1 MSRFCYS
8 FGVNCVQTAGII
20 IEYNPLHSGHVH
32 LLEETRR
39 RLGADTAVV
48 GVMSGDFVQRGDF
61 AIVRKQARAR
71 AAVESGVDLVLEL
84 PLPWAVSS
92 AEGFAD
98 GGVQVL
104 QATGLVTH
112 LAFGSECGEAEP
124 LRQLAETM
132 LDKRLDDL
140 IRQELAAGISFAAA
154 RQKAVGQLTA
164 PETAAL
170 LEQANNVLGVEYC
183 KALLKCG
190 SSIEPL
196 TVRRSGSGHDA
207 ALQEGEHPSGSAIR
221 ELLRSGK
228 RQEALGLMAP
238 AMARAYLAEEA
249 AGRAPVLAETCERA
263 ILARLRSMSEADFA
277 KLDES
282 REGLYNRLHD
292 ASRTVVSVE
301 EVLAQAKTKRYAY
314 ARLRRMVLWA
324 WLGLTPEEMPPQV
337 PYLRVL
343 AANGRG
349 RELLARMKKTAA
361 LPILTKPN
369 HIRRLDEA
377 AQKLFA
383 LEARAADLY
392 ALAYPDLSAAVGGRA
407 WREGPEIL

>member
-8 FGVNCVQTAGII
+8 FGLNCVQTAGII

-39 RLGADTAVV
+39 RLGADTAIV

-124 LRQLAETM
+124 LRQLAETL

-154 RQKAVGQLTA
+154 RQKAVGQLTT

-170 LEQANNVLGVEYC
+170 LEQANKVQQFQLQTTY
-183 KALLKCG
+183 LLLN
-190 SSIEPL
+190 I
-196 TVRRSGSGHDA
+196 
-207 ALQEGEHPSGSAIR
+207 
-221 ELLRSGK
+221 
-228 RQEALGLMAP
+228 
-238 AMARAYLAEEA
+238 
-249 AGRAPVLAETCERA
+249 
-263 ILARLRSMSEADFA
+263 A
-277 KLDES
+277 KL
-282 REGLYNRLHD
+282 
-292 ASRTVVSVE
+292 
-301 EVLAQAKTKRYAY
+301 
-314 ARLRRMVLWA
+314 
-324 WLGLTPEEMPPQV
+324 
-337 PYLRVL
+337 
-343 AANGRG
+343 
-349 RELLARMKKTAA
+349 
-361 LPILTKPN
+361 
-369 HIRRLDEA
+369 
-377 AQKLFA
+377 F
-383 LEARAADLY
+383 
-392 ALAYPDLSAAVGGRA
+392 
-407 WREGPEIL
+407 

>member
-1 MSRFCYS
+1 M
-8 FGVNCVQTAGII
+8 
-20 IEYNPLHSGHVH
+20 
-32 LLEETRR
+32 LEETRR
-39 RLGADTAVV
+39 RLGADTAIV

-112 LAFGSECGEAEP
+112 LAFGSECGDAE
-124 LRQLAETM
+124 LLCRLAETL
-132 LDKRLDDL
+132 LDQRLDDL
-140 IRQELAAGISFAAA
+140 VRQELGRGVSFAAA
-154 RQKAVGQLTA
+154 RQKAVEQLTS

-170 LEQANNVLGVEYC
+170 LEQANNVLGGEYC
-183 KALLKCG
+183 KALLKRG
-190 SSIEPL
+190 SGIAPL

-207 ALQEGEHPSGSAIR
+207 ALQEGEHPSGSAVR
-221 ELLRSGK
+221 QLLRSGK
-228 RQEALGLMAP
+228 RQEALDRMAP

-277 KLDES
+277 KLAEG
-282 REGLYNRLHD
+282 REGLYNRLYD
-292 ASRTVVSVE
+292 ASRTVVSVA
-301 EVLAQAKTKRYAY
+301 EVLEQAKTKRYAY

-343 AANGRG
+343 AANERG
-349 RELLARMKKTAA
+349 RKLLSRMRKA
-361 LPILTKPN
+361 P
-369 HIRRLDEA
+369 RCR
-377 AQKLFA
+377 
-383 LEARAADLY
+383 
-392 ALAYPDLSAAVGGRA
+392 S
-407 WREGPEIL
+407 

>member
-1 MSRFCYS
+1 M
-8 FGVNCVQTAGII
+8 
-20 IEYNPLHSGHVH
+20 
-32 LLEETRR
+32 
-39 RLGADTAVV
+39 
-48 GVMSGDFVQRGDF
+48 
-61 AIVRKQARAR
+61 
-71 AAVESGVDLVLEL
+71 
-84 PLPWAVSS
+84 
-92 AEGFAD
+92 
-98 GGVQVL
+98 
-104 QATGLVTH
+104 
-112 LAFGSECGEAEP
+112 
-124 LRQLAETM
+124 
-132 LDKRLDDL
+132 
-140 IRQELAAGISFAAA
+140 
-154 RQKAVGQLTA
+154 
-164 PETAAL
+164 
-170 LEQANNVLGVEYC
+170 
-183 KALLKCG
+183 
-190 SSIEPL
+190 
-196 TVRRSGSGHDA
+196 RRSGSGHDA
-207 ALQEGEHPSGSAIR
+207 ALQAGEHPSGSAIR

-228 RQEALGLMAP
+228 RQEALSLMAP

-282 REGLYNRLHD
+282 REGLYNRLYD
-292 ASRTVVSVE
+292 ASRTAVSVE

-343 AANGRG
+343 AANGLG

-392 ALAYPDLSAAVGGRA
+392 ALAYPDLSAAVGGRT